1 MAQVI
6 TTNKGLQNVI
16 LFKSFRAGEAITKR
30 RWVELDNVTHQVDQ
44 IDSVTS
50 VQIGVAQNDVAA
62 NEIVNVAMAVAGSSI
77 ACEASK
83 AIAVGAPVYLSANG
97 RVSDSSSSSARRV
110 GTALDAAGAAGDL
123 IQVLVGL

>member
-16 LFKSFRAGEAITKR
+16 LFKAFRAGEAIVKR
-30 RWVELDNVTHQVDQ
+30 RWVELDGTAHQVDQ

-50 VQIGVAQNDVAA
+50 VQIGVAQNDAAA
-62 NEIVNVAMAVAGSSI
+62 NEIVNVAMAVPGSSI

-83 AIAVGAPVYLSANG
+83 AIAVNANVYLSANG
-97 RVSDSSSSSARRV
+97 RVSDSSSSSARQV
-110 GTALDAAGAAGDL
+110 GIALDAAGASGDL
-123 IQVLVGL
+123 IQVLIS